1 MRADAIP
8 IKINCLKSGPASSVA
23 KERKISVAHERTA
36 GAESHLAPAAALWQ
50 QRFSDAS
57 GGCSRILCYTGVLGT
72 GTGRNLE
79 QRVAPCLCVENSHSF
94 LKESTCLEFIYVL
107 IYTAKKIKGI
117 AVKPQRSGSMLS
129 RCSQGADR
137 GFSVLKYLLA
147 N

>member
-1 MRADAIP
+1 MDCYCCLRQPGMCCLCILAVGTIVHSGLRPWRRIQSLPARADAIP

-50 QRFSDAS
+50 QRFRDAS

-94 LKESTCLEFIYVL
+94 LKESTCV
-107 IYTAKKIKGI
+107 
-117 AVKPQRSGSMLS
+117 
-129 RCSQGADR
+129 
-137 GFSVLKYLLA
+137 
-147 N
+147 